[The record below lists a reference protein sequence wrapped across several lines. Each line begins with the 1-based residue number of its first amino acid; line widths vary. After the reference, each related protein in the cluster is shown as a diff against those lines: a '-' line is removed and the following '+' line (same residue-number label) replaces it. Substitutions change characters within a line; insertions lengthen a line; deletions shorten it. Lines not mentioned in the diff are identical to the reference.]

1 MPRCNGRH
9 VCDKINKGKVP
20 FYHTDPTAAKRYY
33 HIAIQCNNSSIKNSK
48 LCQDCI
54 DKQNNTKKAD
64 IRNNRLYDNHET
76 VLHDTMD
83 DPIPIWSHIE
93 NGAWFKNM
101 IDKGY
106 RLDEEEMVK
115 KTFPDEKEVFAY
127 IDTLKEVSKASII
140 ELLMKKYNELT
151 KTSANRYH
159 VAYKKSKKEKTETKS
174 EKKTEK
180 ESQKESDKKSEIVPI
195 NTLEIDIDSSKK
207 YKINDSLKNEY
218 TVRFVELNILTIEET
233 NFYYDLETKEVY
245 DLKFKKIGIYENE
258 SLTLTDTQ

>member
-1 MPRCNGRH
+1 MPRCIGRH

-20 FYHTDPTAAKRYY
+20 FYHTDPTAPKRYY

-54 DKQNNTKKAD
+54 DKQNVTKKAD

-101 IDKGY
+101 IAKGY

-127 IDTLKEVSKASII
+127 IDTLKEVSKSSII
-140 ELLMKKYNELT
+140 ELLMKKYKELT

-159 VAYKKSKKEKTETKS
+159 VAYNKSKKEKTEKKS
-174 EKKTEK
+174 EKKTDK
-180 ESQKESDKKSEIVPI
+180 KTDKKSEIVPI

-207 YKINDSLKNEY
+207 YKINESLKNEY
-218 TVRFVELNILTIEET
+218 TVRFVELDILTIEET
-233 NFYYDLETKEVY
+233 NFYYNVETKEVH

-258 SLTLTDTQ
+258 TLILTETQ